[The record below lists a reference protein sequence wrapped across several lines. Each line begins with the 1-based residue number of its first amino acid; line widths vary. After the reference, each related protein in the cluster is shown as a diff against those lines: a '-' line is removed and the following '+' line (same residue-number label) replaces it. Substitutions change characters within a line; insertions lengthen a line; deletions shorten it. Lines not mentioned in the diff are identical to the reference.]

1 MVSGDSFTIIF
12 SMDSTNQSGISK
24 YISIFGSDEVFAIRQ
39 DSGYGYNFNTK
50 YFRNANTARGNYTM
64 EYDTKLSFNYK
75 PSLLTVTNVA
85 TSVQTLVNLNQ
96 SSGYNPSGNLG
107 VFGYWYGGYQEY
119 LMMGNIYEIKIEG
132 SDDTLKYDY
141 IPCKRDS
148 DNKVGLYDIVN
159 NVFTSPSSFNITAGQ
174 EVAPQP
180 QKETLYWQYADMG
193 TPTPPLPYDAEVQY
207 LESDGASYINTGA
220 YLNTSNFE
228 IGYEQV
234 GVGTEKHWG
243 YAHQGVASGAWVS
256 VMHDIA
262 CFGQITN
269 NVTISPYLTS
279 GNNILKYT
287 QSGITVNG
295 TTLSKNLSLTG
306 IDNLN
311 TFAVP
316 IFGWYDFY
324 SRGIEYSQNYQL
336 KSFYIKNNDVLVVD
350 MIAVRKDG
358 VGYMYDR
365 VSGRLFGNA
374 GTGDFIIG
382 PDAV

>member
-1 MVSGDSFTIIF
+1 MVKILYNNNIVKKQY
-12 SMDSTNQSGISK
+12 TN
-24 YISIFGSDEVFAIRQ
+24 
-39 DSGYGYNFNTK
+39 
-50 YFRNANTARGNYTM
+50 GNVI
-64 EYDTKLSFNYK
+64 N
-75 PSLLTVTNVA
+75 
-85 TSVQTLVNLNQ
+85 
-96 SSGYNPSGNLG
+96 
-107 VFGYWYGGYQEY
+107 
-119 LMMGNIYEIKIEG
+119 KIPFVIENEG
-132 SDDTLKYDY
+132 
-141 IPCKRDS
+141 
-148 DNKVGLYDIVN
+148 
-159 NVFTSPSSFNITAGQ
+159 
-174 EVAPQP
+174 
-180 QKETLYWQYADMG
+180 QKETIYWQYADMG

-243 YAHQGVASGAWVS
+243 YGHQGVASGAWVT

-295 TTLSKNLSLTG
+295 TTLSKNLSLSG
-306 IDNLN
+306 RDNLN

-316 IFGWYDFY
+316 IFGWYDFD
-324 SRGIEYSQNYQL
+324 SRGIQYSQNYQL
-336 KSFYIKNNDVLVVD
+336 KSFYIKNNGTLVVD
-350 MIAVRKDG
+350 MIPVRKNG

-365 VSGRLFGNA
+365 VSGQLFGNA
-374 GTGDFIIG
+374 GTGSFIIG
-382 PDAV
+382 PDVQ